1 MAVSLCEGSVKDN
14 LHIAE
19 SALTYTEVEVDEVDD
34 HSYTV
39 DGYVNQIEFSCIGI
53 RFDKDGFWDQ
63 SLFRVDIGG
72 VTVEEGE

>member
-1 MAVSLCEGSVKDN
+1 MKDN

-63 SLFRVDIGG
+63 VSSASTLAG
-72 VTVEEGE
+72 